1 MNAQNFNVNISIDEV
16 IAQQIA
22 EKEKAVQTAKKT
34 TTKFDTK
41 NYLQAKLG
49 KNETTKTLVIRLL
62 PFKPG
67 MGTPFQK
74 VYMHQVRV
82 NKAISESGW
91 KTFPCPTHNHLGE
104 KCPFC
109 ETSKLAKDL
118 KYSAASEPEK
128 KKYGDI
134 EYANKVKEQWV
145 VRCIERGHEE
155 DGVKFWLFSHSKK
168 GDGVYDKIMNIV
180 QTRYTASKL
189 VGREDNILDIN
200 NGKDLVI
207 TLSKD
212 SQGKTVINVIDDSIN
227 TPLSTNVEQAR
238 AWINDTKEWQEVY
251 TVKPYEYMAIVVQGG
266 VPQWS
271 KEQNCYV
278 DKTLADA
285 ENKATEEAEVK
296 TTVTPVTKDLSV
308 PPTAATGGI
317 FLNDDDE
324 PF

>member
-1 MNAQNFNVNISIDEV
+1 MNTQNFNVNISIDEV
-16 IAQQIA
+16 IAQQVA
-22 EKEKAVQTAKKT
+22 EKERVTQTAKK

-62 PFKPG
+62 PFKPN

-82 NKAISESGW
+82 NKAVSESGW
-91 KTFPCPTHNHLGE
+91 KTFPCPTHNRLGD

-109 ETSKLAKDL
+109 EMSTEAKNQ
-118 KYSAASEPEK
+118 KYNASSEPEK

-180 QTRYTASKL
+180 RTRYAASQV

-212 SQGKTVINVIDDSIN
+212 TQGKTVINVIDDSIN
-227 TPLSTNVEQAR
+227 SPLSIDPEQAR

-251 TVKPYEYMAIVVQGG
+251 TIKPYEYMAIVVQGG
-266 VPQWS
+266 IPQWS
-271 KEQNCYV
+271 KEQNSYV
-278 DKTLADA
+278 DKTLAD
-285 ENKATEEAEVK
+285 EQNKAINEAEVEAAL
-296 TTVTPVTKDLSV
+296 TPVKKDLSV
-308 PPTAATGGI
+308 PPTVTTGGI
-317 FLNDDDE
+317 FIDDNEDE

>member
-1 MNAQNFNVNISIDEV
+1 MNTQNLNINISIDEV
-16 IAQQIA
+16 IAQQVA
-22 EKEKAVQTAKKT
+22 EKEKATQSSKKT
-34 TTKFDTK
+34 PTKFDTK

-49 KNETTKTLVIRLL
+49 PNETTKTLVIRLL
-62 PFKPG
+62 PFKADV
-67 MGTPFQK
+67 GTPFHK

-82 NKAISESGW
+82 NKAVSDSGW
-91 KTFPCPTHNHLGE
+91 KTFPCPTHNHIGD

-118 KYSAASEPEK
+118 KYQASTEPEK

-134 EYANKVKEQWV
+134 EYLNKVKEQWV

-180 QTRYTASKL
+180 QTRYMASKV

-212 SQGKTVINVIDDSIN
+212 TQGKTVINVIDDSIAS
-227 TPLSTNVEQAR
+227 PLSNDPAQVSE
-238 AWINDTKEWQEVY
+238 WINDTKDWTEVY
-251 TVKPYEYMAIVVQGG
+251 TIKPYEYMAIVVQGG
-266 VPQWS
+266 VPKWS
-271 KEQNCYV
+271 KEHNCYV
-278 DKTLADA
+278 DKTIADE
-285 ENKATEEAEVK
+285 ENKAKEEAEIQAK
-296 TTVTPVTKDLSV
+296 VTPIKKDLSV
-308 PPTAATGGI
+308 VEEPKRGGI
-317 FLNDDDE
+317 FLDDEDE